1 MEQTAMLDLQRRW
14 EARPT
19 LRLAS
24 PDFSGGDVPW
34 DLLERI
40 ADDIRHQPGVAAA
53 NVGLEQSEMS
63 QGITAT
69 IALARPSPPGAAAD
83 EAIRLLAEASAHAG
97 LICDALKEVVVEMAD
112 VDPRSL

>member
-1 MEQTAMLDLQRRW
+1 MLDLQRRW
-14 EARPT
+14 EARPI
-19 LRLAS
+19 LRLTS
-24 PDFSGGDVPW
+24 PIYSGGDVPW
-34 DLLERI
+34 DVLERI
-40 ADDIRHQPGVAAA
+40 ADTIRHQPGVGGA

-69 IALARPSPPGAAAD
+69 IALARPSTPGAAAD

-97 LICDALKEVVVEMAD
+97 LTCDVLKEVVVEMAD